1 MSQLVLAHI
10 LSESQLEEYANN
22 VLNGDDGFPI
32 EATELQPF
40 FEFDAPVMVALEV
53 MLEEHFDD
61 GLGLFS
67 DHVHSVREA
76 GVPLLLAFHVIDR
89 ERVGPVLERLTADP
103 VALGSFY
110 EEFYAEEW
118 SGAETAMLEACK
130 FVRSGLERLSVDRC
144 WLLIFVS

>member
-10 LSESQLEEYANN
+10 LSESQLEEYASN
-22 VLNGDDGFPI
+22 VLDGDDGFPI

-53 MLEEHFDD
+53 MLEEHFAD

-67 DHVHSVREA
+67 DHVQGVREA
-76 GVPLLLAFHVIDR
+76 GVPLLLAFHVSDR
-89 ERVGPVLERLTADP
+89 ERVVPVLERLITDP
-103 VALGSFY
+103 VALASFY
-110 EEFYAEEW
+110 EAFYAEAWAEA
-118 SGAETAMLEACK
+118 GAAMLEACR
-130 FVRSGLERLSVDRC
+130 FVRAGLERLSLDRC